1 VLAEVAVFVVSFDLI
16 GREGVCDLVA
26 DLVVNSYS
34 NAVELR
40 SAFHTRMIHSRGS
53 IL

>member
-16 GREGVCDLVA
+16 GREGVCNLVA
-26 DLVVNSYS
+26 NSYS

-40 SAFHTRMIHSRGS
+40 NAFRTRMIHSRGS